1 MGFAQAFKMAI
12 KSIRSNKA
20 RSFLTMLG
28 VIIGVGAVITA
39 VAFAQ
44 GSTYSITD
52 SIKGLGSNLISINI
66 TGRGSNRQI
75 TYAQL
80 QEYADQNSDTISLLA
95 PNVTNSMTLKAGT
108 ESVTTTVIGTSEE
121 YEYIKS
127 KHVSAG
133 RFITSFDID
142 NKLKTAVIGT
152 TVANDLFAGLD
163 PVGQTMKIDG
173 NEFKVVGLLQETD
186 GSQDSG
192 DDDMVI
198 IPVTVAQRI
207 SKNGVIRNF
216 TVQAADANQ
225 VDLVMTNLKA
235 YLLSVYG
242 DEDLYSV
249 MNQAE
254 ILNTLSSITDTLTVV
269 LAGISAIS
277 LVVGGIG
284 IMNIMLV
291 SVTERT
297 REIGIRKAIGA
308 KRRSILVQFLIEAVM
323 LTGLGGLFGIL
334 IGVSIIHFVIGGFN
348 ITTEVYS
355 PFWMI
360 LSFSISL
367 GEGILFGIFP
377 AYKAARLNPI
387 ESLRFE

>member
-1 MGFAQAFKMAI
+1 MGFFQAFKMAI
-12 KSIRSNKA
+12 KSIVGNKV

-28 VIIGVGAVITA
+28 VIIGVGSVITA

-44 GSTYSITD
+44 GSTASITN
-52 SIKGLGSNLISINI
+52 SIKGLGSNLISISI

-80 QEYADQNSDTISLLA
+80 QKYADKNSNLISMIA
-95 PNVTNSMTLKAGT
+95 PTVTNSMTVKEGT
-108 ESVTTTVIGTSEE
+108 KSRTTSVIGTSEE
-121 YEYIKS
+121 YEFVKT
-127 KHVSAG
+127 KHVSKG
-133 RFITSFDID
+133 RFITSFDTD

-152 TVANDLFAGLD
+152 AVANDIFKGVD
-163 PVGQTMKIDG
+163 PVGQSMKING
-173 NEFKVVGLLQETD
+173 EVFKVVGLLQETD
-186 GSQDSG
+186 GSQDSS
-192 DDDMVI
+192 DDDQVI
-198 IPVTVAQRI
+198 IPVTVAQRLGR
-207 SKNGVIRNF
+207 SGTIRNF

-225 VDLVMTNLKA
+225 VDAVVSNLTA
-235 YLLSVYG
+235 YLTSVYG
-242 DEDLYSV
+242 SEDLFKV
-249 MNQAE
+249 RNQAQ
-254 ILNTLSSITDTLTVV
+254 ILDTLNSVTNTLMIV
-269 LAGISAIS
+269 LGGIAAIS

-308 KRRSILVQFLIEAVM
+308 KRKNIMIQFLIEAIM
-323 LTGLGGLFGIL
+323 ITGIGGLTGIL
-334 IGVSIIHFVIGGFN
+334 IGIACIHFIIGGFK

-360 LSFSISL
+360 LSFCISL
-367 GEGILFGIFP
+367 GVGVLFGLFP

-387 ESLRFE
+387 DALRFE

>member
-1 MGFAQAFKMAI
+1 MGFIQAFKMAMKSI
-12 KSIRSNKA
+12 KSNKG

-44 GSTYSITD
+44 GSTASITD
-52 SIKGLGSNLISINI
+52 SIKGLGSNLINISI

-75 TYAQL
+75 TYEQL
-80 QEYADQNSDTISLLA
+80 QEYADQHRDTISLLA
-95 PNVTNSMTLKAGT
+95 PTVTNSMTLKAGT
-108 ESVTTTVIGTSEE
+108 QSVTTTVIGTSEE
-121 YEYIKS
+121 YEYIKN
-127 KHVSAG
+127 KHVSSG
-133 RFITSFDID
+133 RFITAFDND

-152 TVANDLFAGLD
+152 TVANDLFAGLN
-163 PVGQTMKIDG
+163 PVGETIKING

-192 DDDMVI
+192 EDDQVI

-207 SKNGVIRNF
+207 NRNGVIRNF

-225 VDLVMTNLKA
+225 VELVMSNIKA
-235 YLLSVYG
+235 YLFSVYG
-242 DEDLYSV
+242 DESLYNV
-249 MNQAE
+249 MNQAV
-254 ILNTLSSITDTLTVV
+254 ILDTLNSITDTLTVV

-323 LTGLGGLFGIL
+323 LTGLGGLLGIL
-334 IGVSIIHFVIGGFN
+334 VGVCIIHFVIGGLN
-348 ITTEVYS
+348 ITAEVYS

-387 ESLRFE
+387 EALRFE

>member
-1 MGFAQAFKMAI
+1 MGFFQAFKMAI
-12 KSIRSNKA
+12 KSIKSNKG

-44 GSTYSITD
+44 GSTASITD
-52 SIKGLGSNLISINI
+52 SIKGLGSNLINISI

-75 TYAQL
+75 TYEQL
-80 QEYADQNSDTISLLA
+80 KEYADKNSDIISLLA
-95 PNVTNSMTLKAGT
+95 PTVTNNMTLKAGT
-108 ESVTTTVIGTSEE
+108 QSVNTTVIGTSEE
-121 YEYIKS
+121 YEYIKN
-127 KHVSAG
+127 KHVSEG
-133 RFITSFDID
+133 RFITAFDNE

-152 TVANDLFAGLD
+152 TVANDLFAGLN
-163 PVGQTMKIDG
+163 PVGQTIKING
-173 NEFKVVGLLQETD
+173 NEFKVVGLLQETA
-186 GSQDSG
+186 GSQDSSE
-192 DDDMVI
+192 DDQVI

-207 SKNGVIRNF
+207 SRNAVIRNF
-216 TVQAADANQ
+216 TAQAADANK
-225 VDLVMTNLKA
+225 VELAMNSIKA
-235 YLLSVYG
+235 YLYSVYG
-242 DEDLYSV
+242 DESLYNV

-254 ILNTLSSITDTLTVV
+254 ILDTLNSITDTLTVV

-323 LTGLGGLFGIL
+323 LTGLGGLVGIL
-334 IGVSIIHFVIGGFN
+334 VGVCIIHFVIGGLK
-348 ITTEVYS
+348 ITTVVYS

-367 GEGILFGIFP
+367 AEGILFGIFP

-387 ESLRFE
+387 EALRFE

>member
-1 MGFAQAFKMAI
+1 MAI
-12 KSIRSNKA
+12 KSIVGNKG

-28 VIIGVGAVITA
+28 VIIGVGSVITA

-44 GSTYSITD
+44 GSTASITD
-52 SIKGLGSNLISINI
+52 SIKGLGSNLITITI

-75 TYAQL
+75 TYDQL
-80 QEYADQNSDTISLLA
+80 QEYADKNSDTISLLA
-95 PNVTNSMTLKAGT
+95 PTVTSSMTLKAGT
-108 ESVTTTVIGTSEE
+108 LSRTTSVIGTSEE

-133 RFITSFDID
+133 RFITSFDTD

-152 TVANDLFAGLD
+152 AVANDIFAGED
-163 PVGQTMKIDG
+163 PVGQTMKING
-173 NEFKVVGLLQETD
+173 EIFKVVGLLQETD

-192 DDDMVI
+192 DDDQVI
-198 IPVTVAQRI
+198 IPVTVAQRL
-207 SKNGVIRNF
+207 SRNGTIRNF
-216 TVQAADANQ
+216 TVQAVDANN
-225 VDLVMTNLKA
+225 VELVMDNLTT
-235 YLLSVYG
+235 YLTSVYG
-242 DEDLYSV
+242 DEDLFSV

-254 ILNTLSSITDTLTVV
+254 ILDTLNTITDTLMIV
-269 LAGISAIS
+269 LGGIAAIS

-308 KRRSILVQFLIEAVM
+308 KKKSIMIQFLIEAVM
-323 LTGLGGLFGIL
+323 ITGIGGIVGIL
-334 IGVSIIHFVIGGFN
+334 MGVGCIHFIIGGFE

-355 PFWMI
+355 SFWML
-360 LSFSISL
+360 LSFGISL
-367 GEGILFGIFP
+367 GVGVIFGLFP

-387 ESLRFE
+387 DALRFE